1 MTEGKQLLKI
11 AGITVAVYIL
21 MKYFLPYVIPFF
33 ISYILVHL
41 LKPVTE
47 LIHKK
52 LRLRREVILS
62 VLLAALLIVCSLLFY
77 MIYCMLMG
85 QLKRVAMN
93 FDDYYRCFCEGID
106 ECCRFAERN
115 FGVEMEEM
123 RSFVYSGIEHATE
136 QIRIYI
142 VPGIFNYSMRYLK
155 KAMDAALFL
164 LMVFVAAILLMRD
177 YDRMRE
183 QLRNY
188 RLYRHVEHISGRMWH
203 QGGMYLKAQAMI
215 IGIVSILCVLGL
227 WLLGNPYFV
236 LLGVAAGL
244 LDALPFIGTGTVL
257 LPVAFFLVLQ
267 GSYAKA
273 AGYGV
278 LFFITYVAREFLE
291 PRLIGA
297 RLGILSVCNGSCRI
311 RRTLPVWTI
320 WRRARTGDT
329 AAHSGNSEGTGARMS
344 ISNYEAF

>member
-1 MTEGKQLLKI
+1 MSEGKQLIKT
-11 AGITVAVYIL
+11 AGITAAVYIL

-47 LIHKK
+47 LLHKK
-52 LRLRREVILS
+52 LRLRRELILS

-93 FDDYYRCFCEGID
+93 FDDYYRCFCDGID

-188 RLYRHVEHISGRMWH
+188 RLYRHVEHISERMWH

-257 LPVAFFLVLQ
+257 FPVAFFLVLQ

-297 RLGILSVCNGSCRI
+297 RLGIYPFIMVVVVYAGLYLYGPSGVVLGPV
-311 RRTLPVWTI
+311 TLLLIMETV
-320 WRRARTGDT
+320 RELAR
-329 AAHSGNSEGTGARMS
+329 E
-344 ISNYEAF
+344 

>member
-1 MTEGKQLLKI
+1 MAEEAYTMTEGKQLLKI

-227 WLLGNPYFV
+227 WLLVPAIDGHMVPAFELMIMTPAISNMIRDNKTHQIDGIIYTSARDEMRSMDSS
-236 LLGVAAGL
+236 LLQL
-244 LDALPFIGTGTVL
+244 
-257 LPVAFFLVLQ
+257 
-267 GSYAKA
+267 Y
-273 AGYGV
+273 
-278 LFFITYVAREFLE
+278 
-291 PRLIGA
+291 
-297 RLGILSVCNGSCRI
+297 
-311 RRTLPVWTI
+311 
-320 WRRARTGDT
+320 
-329 AAHSGNSEGTGARMS
+329 HSGTITAETTLRYSTNPDMLRKKL
-344 ISNYEAF
+344 

>member
-47 LIHKK
+47 RLHEK
-52 LRLRREVILS
+52 LHLRRELILS
-62 VLLAALLIVCSLLFY
+62 VLLAAVLIACSLLFY
-77 MIYCMLMG
+77 VLYCQLMR
-85 QLKRVAMN
+85 QLKTIAQN
-93 FDDYYRCFCEGID
+93 FDFYYDCFCSGID

-297 RLGILSVCNGSCRI
+297 RLGIYPFVMVVVVYAGLYLYGPSGVVLGPV
-311 RRTLPVWTI
+311 TLLLILETV
-320 WRRARTGDT
+320 RELAR
-329 AAHSGNSEGTGARMS
+329 E
-344 ISNYEAF
+344 

>member
-1 MTEGKQLLKI
+1 
-11 AGITVAVYIL
+11 
-21 MKYFLPYVIPFF
+21 
-33 ISYILVHL
+33 
-41 LKPVTE
+41 
-47 LIHKK
+47 
-52 LRLRREVILS
+52 
-62 VLLAALLIVCSLLFY
+62 
-77 MIYCMLMG
+77 
-85 QLKRVAMN
+85 MN
-93 FDDYYRCFCEGID
+93 FDDYYRCFCDGID

-297 RLGILSVCNGSCRI
+297 RLGIYPFVMVVVVYAGLYLYGPSGVVLGPV
-311 RRTLPVWTI
+311 TLLLILETV
-320 WRRARTGDT
+320 RELARG
-329 AAHSGNSEGTGARMS
+329 
-344 ISNYEAF
+344 

>member
-1 MTEGKQLLKI
+1 MSEGKQLIKT
-11 AGITVAVYIL
+11 AGITAAVYIL

-47 LIHKK
+47 LLHKK
-52 LRLRREVILS
+52 LRLRRELILS

-257 LPVAFFLVLQ
+257 LPVAFF
-267 GSYAKA
+267 
-273 AGYGV
+273 
-278 LFFITYVAREFLE
+278 
-291 PRLIGA
+291 
-297 RLGILSVCNGSCRI
+297 
-311 RRTLPVWTI
+311 
-320 WRRARTGDT
+320 
-329 AAHSGNSEGTGARMS
+329 SEGL
-344 ISNYEAF
+344 

>member
-93 FDDYYRCFCEGID
+93 FADYYRCFCEGID

-188 RLYRHVEHISGRMWH
+188 LF
-203 QGGMYLKAQAMI
+203 K
-215 IGIVSILCVLGL
+215 
-227 WLLGNPYFV
+227 
-236 LLGVAAGL
+236 
-244 LDALPFIGTGTVL
+244 GTGNDHRDREH
-257 LPVAFFLVLQ
+257 PVCTGTL
-267 GSYAKA
+267 A
-273 AGYGV
+273 A
-278 LFFITYVAREFLE
+278 
-291 PRLIGA
+291 
-297 RLGILSVCNGSCRI
+297 
-311 RRTLPVWTI
+311 W
-320 WRRARTGDT
+320 
-329 AAHSGNSEGTGARMS
+329 
-344 ISNYEAF
+344 

>member
-1 MTEGKQLLKI
+1 MT
-11 AGITVAVYIL
+11 IT
-21 MKYFLPYVIPFF
+21 
-33 ISYILVHL
+33 
-41 LKPVTE
+41 T
-47 LIHKK
+47 
-52 LRLRREVILS
+52 
-62 VLLAALLIVCSLLFY
+62 AAFV
-77 MIYCMLMG
+77 
-85 QLKRVAMN
+85 K
-93 FDDYYRCFCEGID
+93 GID

-244 LDALPFIGTGTVL
+244 WMHCPLSG
-257 LPVAFFLVLQ
+257 Q
-267 GSYAKA
+267 GRFCSRSRFSLYC
-273 AGYGV
+273 
-278 LFFITYVAREFLE
+278 REAMQ
-291 PRLIGA
+291 RQRA
-297 RLGILSVCNGSCRI
+297 MVCCFSSP
-311 RRTLPVWTI
+311 T
-320 WRRARTGDT
+320 WR
-329 AAHSGNSEGTGARMS
+329 GNFSSRG
-344 ISNYEAF
+344 

>member
-1 MTEGKQLLKI
+1 MSEGKQLIRI

-47 LIHKK
+47 LLHKR
-52 LRLRREVILS
+52 LRLRRELILS

-93 FDDYYRCFCEGID
+93 FDDYYRCFCDGID

-123 RSFVYSGIEHATE
+123 RAFVYSGIEHATE

-227 WLLGNPYFV
+227 WMLGNPYFV
-236 LLGVAAGL
+236 LLGVVAGL

-297 RLGILSVCNGSCRI
+297 RLGIYPFVMVVVVYAGLYLYGLSGVVLGPV
-311 RRTLPVWTI
+311 TLLLILETVRELAPKSS
-320 WRRARTGDT
+320 
-329 AAHSGNSEGTGARMS
+329 HFS
-344 ISNYEAF
+344 

>member
-1 MTEGKQLLKI
+1 MSEGKQLIRI

-47 LIHKK
+47 LLHKR
-52 LRLRREVILS
+52 LRLRRELILS
-62 VLLAALLIVCSLLFY
+62 VLLAALIIVCSLLFY

-93 FDDYYRCFCEGID
+93 FDDYYRCFCDGID

-123 RSFVYSGIEHATE
+123 RAFVYSGIEHATE

-227 WLLGNPYFV
+227 WMLGNPYFV
-236 LLGVAAGL
+236 LLGVVAGL

-297 RLGILSVCNGSCRI
+297 RLGIYPFVMVVVVYAGLYLYGPSGVVLGPV
-311 RRTLPVWTI
+311 TLLLILETVRELAPKSS
-320 WRRARTGDT
+320 
-329 AAHSGNSEGTGARMS
+329 HFS
-344 ISNYEAF
+344 

>member
-227 WLLGNPYFV
+227 WLLG
-236 LLGVAAGL
+236 VAAGL

-257 LPVAFFLVLQ
+257 FPVAFFLVLQ

-297 RLGILSVCNGSCRI
+297 RLGIYPFVMVVVVYAGLYLYGPSGVVLGPV
-311 RRTLPVWTI
+311 TLLLILETV
-320 WRRARTGDT
+320 RELAR
-329 AAHSGNSEGTGARMS
+329 E
-344 ISNYEAF
+344 

>member
-1 MTEGKQLLKI
+1 MTELL
-11 AGITVAVYIL
+11 
-21 MKYFLPYVIPFF
+21 
-33 ISYILVHL
+33 
-41 LKPVTE
+41 
-47 LIHKK
+47 HKK
-52 LRLRREVILS
+52 LRLRRELILS

-93 FDDYYRCFCEGID
+93 FDDYYRCFCDGID

-123 RSFVYSGIEHATE
+123 RAFVYSGIEHATE

-183 QLRNY
+183 RLRNY

-297 RLGILSVCNGSCRI
+297 RLGIYPFVMVVVVYAGLYLYGPSGVVLGPV
-311 RRTLPVWTI
+311 TLLLIMETV
-320 WRRARTGDT
+320 RELAR
-329 AAHSGNSEGTGARMS
+329 E
-344 ISNYEAF
+344 

>member
-1 MTEGKQLLKI
+1 MSEGKQLIKI

-47 LIHKK
+47 LLHKK
-52 LRLRREVILS
+52 LHLRRELILS
-62 VLLAALLIVCSLLFY
+62 VLLAAVLIACSLLFY
-77 MIYCMLMG
+77 VLYCMLMG
-85 QLKRVAMN
+85 QLRKVAMN
-93 FDDYYRCFCEGID
+93 FDDYYRCFCDGID
-106 ECCRFAERN
+106 ECCRAAERN
-115 FGVEMEEM
+115 FGVEMEQM
-123 RSFVYSGIEHATE
+123 RAFVYSGIEHATE

-177 YDRMRE
+177 YDRMRAY
-183 QLRNY
+183 LGNY
-188 RLYRHVEHISGRMWH
+188 RLYQHVEHITARMWR
-203 QGGMYLKAQAMI
+203 QGGMYVKAQAMI
-215 IGIVSILCVLGL
+215 IGIVSVLCVLGL
-227 WLLGNPYFV
+227 WLLGNPYFL
-236 LLGVAAGL
+236 LLGIVTGL

-257 LPVAFFLVLQ
+257 LPVAFFLILQ
-267 GSYAKA
+267 GRYVTA

-278 LFFITYVAREFLE
+278 LFLITYVAREFLE

-297 RLGILSVCNGSCRI
+297 HLGICPFVMVVVVYAGMYLYGPSGVVLGPVTLLLILEIVRELSCK
-311 RRTLPVWTI
+311 
-320 WRRARTGDT
+320 
-329 AAHSGNSEGTGARMS
+329 
-344 ISNYEAF
+344 

>member
-1 MTEGKQLLKI
+1 
-11 AGITVAVYIL
+11 
-21 MKYFLPYVIPFF
+21 
-33 ISYILVHL
+33 
-41 LKPVTE
+41 
-47 LIHKK
+47 
-52 LRLRREVILS
+52 
-62 VLLAALLIVCSLLFY
+62 
-77 MIYCMLMG
+77 
-85 QLKRVAMN
+85 
-93 FDDYYRCFCEGID
+93 
-106 ECCRFAERN
+106 
-115 FGVEMEEM
+115 
-123 RSFVYSGIEHATE
+123 
-136 QIRIYI
+136 
-142 VPGIFNYSMRYLK
+142 
-155 KAMDAALFL
+155 MDAALFL

-297 RLGILSVCNGSCRI
+297 RLGIYPFVMVVVVYAGLYLYGPSGVVLGPV
-311 RRTLPVWTI
+311 TLLLILETV
-320 WRRARTGDT
+320 RELAR
-329 AAHSGNSEGTGARMS
+329 E
-344 ISNYEAF
+344 

>member
-1 MTEGKQLLKI
+1 MSEGKQLIKI

-33 ISYILVHL
+33 ISYMLVHL
-41 LKPVTE
+41 LKPVTNLLHE
-47 LIHKK
+47 K
-52 LRLRREVILS
+52 LRLKKELILS
-62 VLLAALLIVCSLLFY
+62 VLLAGLLIVCSLLFY
-77 MIYCMLMG
+77 MLYCVLMD
-85 QLKRVAMN
+85 QLKKIAMN
-93 FDDYYRCFCEGID
+93 FDYYYDCFCAGID
-106 ECCRFAERN
+106 ACCRVAERN
-115 FGVEMEEM
+115 FGVEMEQM
-123 RSFVYSGIEHATE
+123 RTFVYSGIEHATE

-183 QLRNY
+183 HLMQY
-188 RLYRHVEHISGRMWH
+188 RLYQHMEHISGRMWR
-203 QGGMYLKAQAMI
+203 QGGMYLKAQAII

-227 WLLGNPYFV
+227 WLLGNPYFL
-236 LLGVAAGL
+236 LLGIITGL

-273 AGYGV
+273 AGYGI
-278 LFFITYVAREFLE
+278 LFLITYVAREFLE

-297 RLGILSVCNGSCRI
+297 RLGIYPFVMVVVVYAGLYLYGPSGVVLGPV
-311 RRTLPVWTI
+311 TLLLILVILREYETKS
-320 WRRARTGDT
+320 DKC
-329 AAHSGNSEGTGARMS
+329 GNC
-344 ISNYEAF
+344 

>member
-1 MTEGKQLLKI
+1 MSEGKQLIRI

-47 LIHKK
+47 LLHKK
-52 LRLRREVILS
+52 LRLRRELILS

-77 MIYCMLMG
+77 MFYCMLMG

-93 FDDYYRCFCEGID
+93 FDDYYRCFCDGID

-115 FGVEMEEM
+115 FGVEM

-236 LLGVAAGL
+236 LLGVVAGL

-297 RLGILSVCNGSCRI
+297 RLGIYPFVMVVVVYAGLYLYGPSGVVLGPV
-311 RRTLPVWTI
+311 TLLLILETV
-320 WRRARTGDT
+320 RELARG
-329 AAHSGNSEGTGARMS
+329 
-344 ISNYEAF
+344 

>member
-1 MTEGKQLLKI
+1 MSEGKQLLRI

-47 LIHKK
+47 LLHKK
-52 LRLRREVILS
+52 LRLRRELILS

-77 MIYCMLMG
+77 MFYCMLMG

-93 FDDYYRCFCEGID
+93 FDDYYRCFCDGID

-236 LLGVAAGL
+236 LLGVVAGL

-267 GSYAKA
+267 GSYVKA

-297 RLGILSVCNGSCRI
+297 RLGIYPFVMVVVVYAGLYLYGPSGVVLGPV
-311 RRTLPVWTI
+311 TLLLILETV
-320 WRRARTGDT
+320 RELARGC
-329 AAHSGNSEGTGARMS
+329 A
-344 ISNYEAF
+344 

>member
-1 MTEGKQLLKI
+1 MYVE
-11 AGITVAVYIL
+11 
-21 MKYFLPYVIPFF
+21 MKNIYKKYGDFLASDNV
-33 ISYILVHL
+33 S
-41 LKPVTE
+41 
-47 LIHKK
+47 
-52 LRLRREVILS
+52 
-62 VLLAALLIVCSLLFY
+62 
-77 MIYCMLMG
+77 
-85 QLKRVAMN
+85 
-93 FDDYYRCFCEGID
+93 
-106 ECCRFAERN
+106 
-115 FGVEMEEM
+115 FGVEKGKL
-123 RSFVYSGIEHATE
+123 VALLGPSGSGKTTLLRMIAGLETPNSGD
-136 QIRIYI
+136 IYI
-142 VPGIFNYSMRYLK
+142 DGKRVNDIPASKRGIGFVFQNY
-155 KAMDAALFL
+155 ALFRYMTIYDNVAFGLELQKMPKKLIKERVTKL
-164 LMVFVAAILLMRD
+164 LEMTGLSGLEKRYPNQLSGGQRQRVAFARALAPNPQVLLLDEPFAAID
-177 YDRMRE
+177 AKVRE

-297 RLGILSVCNGSCRI
+297 RLGIYPFVMVVVVYAGLYLYGPSGVVLGPV
-311 RRTLPVWTI
+311 TLLLILETV
-320 WRRARTGDT
+320 RELAR
-329 AAHSGNSEGTGARMS
+329 E
-344 ISNYEAF
+344 